1 MSNSY
6 STNLLL
12 ADPSSTVA
20 GKNVDYQTPQRMANS
35 INYSYAV
42 GASHNVL
49 SQSYSDRCFIQDSSS
64 FVEMSQWRI
73 PLVSLDHDE
82 LEVIAHY
89 DIIGTSSNCNL
100 RLTVEVD
107 TASTSLTLNLPS
119 SAEIASD
126 SFTVTFPG
134 SNQYYA
140 TVTLEIQADSANN
153 AEVVLKSIM
162 ARWKPINSPISA
174 GRKKQYTTT
183 PDLTPF
189 GTSRTGINQAFTSR
203 FAHNMIDNIQI
214 VRERM
219 QSYLTW
225 SSCYSANSSIFSN
238 PEDAGVPEIYLGA
251 GHIRIL
257 GGYPLVPSGYDAL
270 NHKKLE
276 LHVRSVGDYTNTEF
290 EFFGNIINLTNSAGS
305 VDWSIHTIDID
316 YEKMSRRGD
325 ILLPYFDAS
334 LDNSETNLDNLV
346 NYGSVANTDYPTVTS
361 GIYGNILS
369 ICLMGI

>member
-12 ADPSSTVA
+12 ADPSTTVA

-73 PLVSLDHDE
+73 PLVSLDHNE
-82 LEVIAHY
+82 LEVVAHY

-100 RLTVEVD
+100 RLTLEVD
-107 TASTSLTLNLPS
+107 TASAALTLNLPS

-126 SFTVTFPG
+126 SFTITLPS

-140 TVTLEIQADSANN
+140 TVILEVQADSANN

-162 ARWKPINSPISA
+162 ARWKPISSPISA
-174 GRKKQYTTT
+174 GFKKQYEFANEF
-183 PDLTPF
+183 TPF

-203 FAHNMIDNIQI
+203 FAHNMIDNIHT
-214 VRERM
+214 VRERL

-225 SSCYSANSSIFSN
+225 SSCYSANSSIFPN
-238 PEDAGVPEIYLGA
+238 PEDAGYPEIYLGV
-251 GHIRIL
+251 GHIKVL
-257 GGYPLVPSGYDAL
+257 GGYPLAPSGYDAL
-270 NHKKLE
+270 THRKLE
-276 LHVRSVGDYTNTEF
+276 LHVRSIGDSTNTQF
-290 EFFGNIINLTNSAGS
+290 DFFGNRITLTNSAGT

-316 YEKMSRRGD
+316 YEKMSRKGD
-325 ILLPYFDAS
+325 VLLPYFDAN
-334 LDNSETNLDNLV
+334 LDNSNKNNDTLV
-346 NYGSVANTDYPTVTS
+346 NYGSVSNIDYPTMNG